1 MKKTAAKKLVELAI
15 TTPDGHFLASYSEHG
30 LARLRFPARRAGQL
44 ELPIAPAPIMRWHRV
59 TTAALKRMLAGRAP
73 KILPPLDLSIGT
85 EFQQR
90 VWQALLKIPRGD
102 TRSYGE
108 LAKILKHPRAFRAVG
123 SACGANP
130 IPVLVPC
137 HRVLAQHRKLGGFTS
152 GLDWKRRLLWREEV
166 RDWWQAPK
174 VLAAELA

>member
-1 MKKTAAKKLVELAI
+1 
-15 TTPDGHFLASYSEHG
+15 
-30 LARLRFPARRAGQL
+30 
-44 ELPIAPAPIMRWHRV
+44 
-59 TTAALKRMLAGRAP
+59 MLAGRAP
-73 KILPPLDLSIGT
+73 KILPPLDLSCGT
-85 EFQQR
+85 EFQQS
-90 VWQALLKIPRGD
+90 VWQVLLKIPLGE

-108 LAKILKHPRAFRAVG
+108 LAKNLKHPRAFRAVG

-174 VLAAELA
+174 VLAAERA